1 MTSDFRT
8 AFSWLLGSCPV
19 TYDDWS
25 DEYIW
30 DCMMRMDGRYGG
42 QKVPDEVG
50 EAISWHHQ
58 LHHDSHPAQ
67 TQDWC
72 IGVRKDDYGIGMETI
87 CSHEVEDDDDMP
99 NDWRIL

>member
-25 DEYIW
+25 DEYVC
-30 DCMMRMDGRYGG
+30 DCMMRMDGRYSG
-42 QKVPDEVG
+42 QKVPDAVG
-50 EAISWHHQ
+50 EAIAWHHRF
-58 LHHDSHPAQ
+58 HHDSHPAQ

-72 IGVRKDDYGIGMETI
+72 IGVREHSESGLETV
-87 CSHEVEDDDDMP
+87 CSHTVEEDNDQV
-99 NDWRIL
+99 NDWRVI